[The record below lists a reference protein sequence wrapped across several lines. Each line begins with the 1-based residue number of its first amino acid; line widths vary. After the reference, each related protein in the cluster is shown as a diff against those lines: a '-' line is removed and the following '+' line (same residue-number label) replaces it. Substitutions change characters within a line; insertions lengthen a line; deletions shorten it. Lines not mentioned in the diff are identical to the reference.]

1 MSTNRVAATALL
13 GATILAGC
21 SASNPATHD
30 TPGWDELIASVS
42 SELHALQPS
51 LGTDD
56 GATPDP
62 GDPYVAL
69 TRSSPNAVPT
79 EFRDLQV
86 GQCLLWPY
94 DEDLLLRD
102 VAQVVPCDER
112 HYGEVYTVGTL
123 PDGDYPA
130 ELDQTVE
137 TSCIDDFESYVG
149 IDYWSSELY
158 YDSSY
163 PSEAG
168 WQLGN
173 RGWRC
178 YVVDVGYEN
187 SGSIKGAG
195 R

>member
-1 MSTNRVAATALL
+1 MSTNRSAVTALL

-21 SASNPATHD
+21 STSSPATHD

-56 GATPDP
+56 GATSDP

-69 TRSSPNAVPT
+69 TRSSPNAVST
-79 EFRDLQV
+79 NFWDLQM

-94 DEDLLLRD
+94 DEDLALLD
-102 VAQVVPCDER
+102 LAKVVPCDER
-112 HYGEVYTVGTL
+112 HYGEVYAVGTF
-123 PDGDYPA
+123 PDGDYPVNPDKA
-130 ELDQTVE
+130 VE
-137 TSCIDDFESYVG
+137 TSCVDDFESYVG

-158 YDSSY
+158 YNSFY
-163 PSEAG
+163 PSEEG

-173 RGWRC
+173 REWQC

-187 SGSIKGAG
+187 SGSLKGVG